1 MAITLCTENQ
11 AKYKAGQNYDSTNVS
26 STLINSYINDAEG
39 FICAESL
46 YDWVTKYT
54 SVSAIGKLF
63 LANVTAS
70 LAAIYMINFNMS
82 GYTSRTEAQTM
93 LDILWTQ
100 VVESLNLLRDQQ
112 FRTFVLEGTA

>member
-1 MAITLCTENQ
+1 MTITLCTEDQ
-11 AKYKAGQNYDSTNVS
+11 AKYKAGWNYDSTNVS
-26 STLINSYINDAEG
+26 STLIASYINDAEG
-39 FICAESL
+39 FISTESL
-46 YDWVTKYT
+46 YDWVTNYDK
-54 SVSAIGKLF
+54 VSSIGKFF

-70 LAAIYMINFNMS
+70 LAAIYILNYNMS

-112 FRTFVLEGTA
+112 FRTFVSGGVA

>member
-11 AKYKAGQNYDSTNVS
+11 AKYKAGLNYDSTNVS
-26 STLINSYINDAEG
+26 STLIASYINDAEG
-39 FICAESL
+39 FISTESL
-46 YDWVTKYT
+46 YDWVTNYA
-54 SVSAIGKLF
+54 SVSAIGKFF

-70 LAAIYMINFNMS
+70 LAAIYMINYNMS

-100 VVESLNLLRDQQ
+100 VVESLNVLRDQQ
-112 FRTFVLEGTA
+112 FRTFILGGVA